1 MRNVISLVKMQ
12 FENLFSLNKT
22 FLAMIGISVLIPFVI
37 PEMAT
42 YAVGIIV
49 IALTNI
55 TVGREKACNIDNLV
69 RTLPVKVN
77 EYILSRYVFGAIGIL
92 ISIGIMSIVAL
103 LLKGSPY
110 ISVESVVIS
119 ALVIGSVV
127 VGIIT
132 PIVTILGP
140 ERGKIVVIILTVLPL
155 MFTMKLPEL
164 LSDININLLNKNI
177 VFLLIM
183 LVTILIMYI
192 SYLVTV
198 NIYKRVEL

>member
-12 FENLFSLNKT
+12 FENLFSLNRT

-49 IALTNI
+49 IAFTNI

-69 RTLPVKVN
+69 RTLPIKVN
-77 EYILSRYVFGAIGIL
+77 EYILSRYVFGIIGIF
-92 ISIGIMSIVAL
+92 ISIGIMSIVAIFL
-103 LLKGSPY
+103 NGSPY
-110 ISVESVVIS
+110 ISVESVIIS

-132 PIVTILGP
+132 PIVTILGS
-140 ERGKIVVIILTVLPL
+140 EKGKIVVIILTVLPL

-164 LSDININLLNKNI
+164 LSDININILNKNI
-177 VFLLIM
+177 LFLLIM

>member
-49 IALTNI
+49 IAFTNI

-77 EYILSRYVFGAIGIL
+77 EYILSRYVFGII
-92 ISIGIMSIVAL
+92 ISIVIMSIVAL

-119 ALVIGSVV
+119 ALVLGSVL

-132 PIVTILGP
+132 PIMTIIGP
-140 ERGKIVVIILTVLPL
+140 EKGKIVVILLTLLPL
-155 MFTMKLPEL
+155 MFIMKLPEL
-164 LSDININLLNKNI
+164 LSEININLLNKNI
-177 VFLLIM
+177 LFLLIM
-183 LVTILIMYI
+183 LSTILIMYI

-198 NIYKRVEL
+198 NIYNRVEL

>member
-22 FLAMIGISVLIPFVI
+22 FLAMIGISVLIPFII

-42 YAVGIIV
+42 YAVGITV
-49 IALTNI
+49 IAFTNI
-55 TVGREKACNIDNLV
+55 TVGREKTCNIDNLV
-69 RTLPVKVN
+69 RKLPVKVN

-119 ALVIGSVV
+119 ALVLGSVL

-132 PIVTILGP
+132 PIVTIIGP
-140 ERGKIVVIILTVLPL
+140 EKGKIVVILLTLLPL
-155 MFTMKLPEL
+155 MFIMKLPEL
-164 LSDININLLNKNI
+164 LSDININILNKNI
-177 VFLLIM
+177 LFLLIM

>member
-77 EYILSRYVFGAIGIL
+77 EYILSRYVFGVIGIL

-119 ALVIGSVV
+119 ALIIGSVV

-155 MFTMKLPEL
+155 MFIMKLPEL

-177 VFLLIM
+177 LFLLIM
-183 LVTILIMYI
+183 LSTILIMYI

-198 NIYKRVEL
+198 NIYKRIEL

>member
-12 FENLFSLNKT
+12 FENLFSLNRT
-22 FLAMIGISVLIPFVI
+22 FLAMMGISVLIPFVI
-37 PEMAT
+37 PEMST

-49 IALTNI
+49 IAFTNI
-55 TVGREKACNIDNLV
+55 TVGREKTCNIDNLV
-69 RTLPVKVN
+69 RTLPIKVN
-77 EYILSRYVFGAIGIL
+77 EYILSRYVFGIIGIF
-92 ISIGIMSIVAL
+92 ISIGIMSIVAIF
-103 LLKGSPY
+103 LKGSPY
-110 ISVESVVIS
+110 ISVESVIIS
-119 ALVIGSVV
+119 ALVLGSVV

-140 ERGKIVVIILTVLPL
+140 ERGKIVVILLTLLPL
-155 MFTMKLPEL
+155 MFIMKLPEL
-164 LSDININLLNKNI
+164 LSDININILNKNI
-177 VFLLIM
+177 LFLLIM

>member
-1 MRNVISLVKMQ
+1 
-12 FENLFSLNKT
+12 
-22 FLAMIGISVLIPFVI
+22 
-37 PEMAT
+37 
-42 YAVGIIV
+42 
-49 IALTNI
+49 
-55 TVGREKACNIDNLV
+55 
-69 RTLPVKVN
+69 
-77 EYILSRYVFGAIGIL
+77 
-92 ISIGIMSIVAL
+92 MSIVAIFL
-103 LLKGSPY
+103 NGSPY
-110 ISVESVVIS
+110 ISVESVIIS

-140 ERGKIVVIILTVLPL
+140 EKGKIVVIILTVLPL

-164 LSDININLLNKNI
+164 LSDININILNKNI
-177 VFLLIM
+177 LFLLIM

>member
-1 MRNVISLVKMQ
+1 M
-12 FENLFSLNKT
+12 
-22 FLAMIGISVLIPFVI
+22 
-37 PEMAT
+37 
-42 YAVGIIV
+42 
-49 IALTNI
+49 
-55 TVGREKACNIDNLV
+55 DNLV

-119 ALVIGSVV
+119 ALVLGSVL

-132 PIVTILGP
+132 PIVTIIGP
-140 ERGKIVVIILTVLPL
+140 EKGKIVVILLTLLPL
-155 MFTMKLPEL
+155 MFIMKLPEL
-164 LSDININLLNKNI
+164 LSDININILNKNI
-177 VFLLIM
+177 LFLLIM

>member
-1 MRNVISLVKMQ
+1 MRNIISLVKMQ
-12 FENLFSLNKT
+12 FENLFSLNRT

-42 YAVGIIV
+42 YAVGII
-49 IALTNI
+49 
-55 TVGREKACNIDNLV
+55 
-69 RTLPVKVN
+69 
-77 EYILSRYVFGAIGIL
+77 GIF
-92 ISIGIMSIVAL
+92 ISIGIMSIVAIFL
-103 LLKGSPY
+103 NGSPY
-110 ISVESVVIS
+110 ISVESVIIS

-140 ERGKIVVIILTVLPL
+140 EKGKIVVIILTVLPL

-164 LSDININLLNKNI
+164 LSDININILNKNI
-177 VFLLIM
+177 LFLLIM

>member
-1 MRNVISLVKMQ
+1 
-12 FENLFSLNKT
+12 
-22 FLAMIGISVLIPFVI
+22 
-37 PEMAT
+37 
-42 YAVGIIV
+42 
-49 IALTNI
+49 
-55 TVGREKACNIDNLV
+55 VGREKACNIDNLV
-69 RTLPVKVN
+69 RTLPIKVN
-77 EYILSRYVFGAIGIL
+77 EYILSRYVFGIIGIF
-92 ISIGIMSIVAL
+92 ISIGIMSIVAIFL
-103 LLKGSPY
+103 NGSPY
-110 ISVESVVIS
+110 ISVESVIIS

-140 ERGKIVVIILTVLPL
+140 EKGKIVVIILTVLPL

-164 LSDININLLNKNI
+164 LSDININILNKNI
-177 VFLLIM
+177 LFLLIM

>member
-12 FENLFSLNKT
+12 FENLFSLNRT
-22 FLAMIGISVLIPFVI
+22 FLAMIGISVFIPFVI

-49 IALTNI
+49 IAFTNI

-69 RTLPVKVN
+69 RTLPIKVN
-77 EYILSRYVFGAIGIL
+77 EYILSRYVFGIIGIF
-92 ISIGIMSIVAL
+92 ISMAIMSIVAL
-103 LLKGSPY
+103 LLEGSPY
-110 ISVESVVIS
+110 ISVESVIIS
-119 ALVIGSVV
+119 ALVLGSVI

-140 ERGKIVVIILTVLPL
+140 ERGKIFVILLTLLPL
-155 MFTMKLPEL
+155 MFIMKLPEI
-164 LSDININLLNKNI
+164 LSDININILNKNI
-177 VFLLIM
+177 LFLLTM

-192 SYLVTV
+192 SYLVTA
-198 NIYKRVEL
+198 NIYKRIEL

>member
-1 MRNVISLVKMQ
+1 
-12 FENLFSLNKT
+12 
-22 FLAMIGISVLIPFVI
+22 
-37 PEMAT
+37 
-42 YAVGIIV
+42 
-49 IALTNI
+49 
-55 TVGREKACNIDNLV
+55 
-69 RTLPVKVN
+69 
-77 EYILSRYVFGAIGIL
+77 SRYVFGAIGIL

-119 ALVIGSVV
+119 ALVLGSVL

-132 PIVTILGP
+132 PIVTIIGP
-140 ERGKIVVIILTVLPL
+140 EKGKIVVILLTLLPL
-155 MFTMKLPEL
+155 MFIMKLPEL
-164 LSDININLLNKNI
+164 LSDININILNKNI
-177 VFLLIM
+177 LFLLIM

>member
-1 MRNVISLVKMQ
+1 MQ

>member
-12 FENLFSLNKT
+12 FENLFSLNRT

-49 IALTNI
+49 IAFTNI

-69 RTLPVKVN
+69 RTLPIKVN
-77 EYILSRYVFGAIGIL
+77 EYILSRYVFGIIGIF
-92 ISIGIMSIVAL
+92 ISIGIMSIVAIFL
-103 LLKGSPY
+103 NGSPY
-110 ISVESVVIS
+110 ISVESVIIS

-127 VGIIT
+127 VGIT

-140 ERGKIVVIILTVLPL
+140 EKGKIVVIILTVLPL

-164 LSDININLLNKNI
+164 LSDININILNKNI
-177 VFLLIM
+177 LFLLIM

>member
-103 LLKGSPY
+103 LLRGSPY

>member
-1 MRNVISLVKMQ
+1 M
-12 FENLFSLNKT
+12 
-22 FLAMIGISVLIPFVI
+22 
-37 PEMAT
+37 
-42 YAVGIIV
+42 
-49 IALTNI
+49 
-55 TVGREKACNIDNLV
+55 

-119 ALVIGSVV
+119 ALVLGSVL

-132 PIVTILGP
+132 PIVTIIGP
-140 ERGKIVVIILTVLPL
+140 EKGKIVVILLTLLPL
-155 MFTMKLPEL
+155 MFIMKLPEL
-164 LSDININLLNKNI
+164 LSDININILNKNI
-177 VFLLIM
+177 LFLLIM

>member
-22 FLAMIGISVLIPFVI
+22 FLAMIGISVLIPFII

-42 YAVGIIV
+42 YAVGITV
-49 IALTNI
+49 IAFTNI
-55 TVGREKACNIDNLV
+55 TVWREKTCNIDNLV

-119 ALVIGSVV
+119 ALVLGSVL

-132 PIVTILGP
+132 PIVTIIGP
-140 ERGKIVVIILTVLPL
+140 EKGKIVVILLTLLPL
-155 MFTMKLPEL
+155 MFIMKLPEL
-164 LSDININLLNKNI
+164 LSDININILNKNI
-177 VFLLIM
+177 LFLLIM

>member
-49 IALTNI
+49 IAFTNI

-119 ALVIGSVV
+119 ALVLGSVL

-132 PIVTILGP
+132 PIITIIGP
-140 ERGKIVVIILTVLPL
+140 EKGKIVVILLTLLPL
-155 MFTMKLPEL
+155 MFIMKLPEL
-164 LSDININLLNKNI
+164 LSEININLLNKNI
-177 VFLLIM
+177 LFLLIM
-183 LVTILIMYI
+183 LSTILIMYI

-198 NIYKRVEL
+198 NIYNRVEL